1 MRKSLVL
8 AGLLLLVAGTIMAQ
22 DDFPKAEITPE
33 FEYIHTSPPFG
44 TRVVTNP
51 TTGQAVRIGNQ
62 SFNCL
67 GGGGSFAYNFTSL
80 IGLVADLDYCKLT
93 NLGSVFN
100 PAGAN
105 VNVNQFTYLFGPR
118 FTWRGPSKIEPF
130 GEILFGGDRLSL
142 TCKGG
147 ATVCFTLFPNT
158 SRNAFALG
166 AGGGFNVKLTR
177 RLILR
182 PVDAEYLYTRFG
194 NNCAPGVNLNVCH
207 SNQSQNSFRLT
218 SGLTIGW
225 GGSARY

>member
-1 MRKSLVL
+1 MHKFFAVVAGVLVTL
-8 AGLLLLVAGTIMAQ
+8 AGVAFAA
-22 DDFPKAEITPE
+22 DDFPKVETTPE

-44 TRVVTNP
+44 TQVVN
-51 TTGQAVRIGNQ
+51 GVRIGNQ

-67 GGGGSFAYNFTSL
+67 GGGGGFAYNFTSL
-80 IGLVADLDYCKLT
+80 VGIVGDLDWCK
-93 NLGSVFN
+93 
-100 PAGAN
+100 
-105 VNVNQFTYLFGPR
+105 FT
-118 FTWRGPSKIEPF
+118 IEPF

-142 TCKGG
+142 TCKAGS
-147 ATVCFTLFPNT
+147 TICQTFFPNT

-166 AGGGFNVKLTR
+166 AGGGINVKLTR